1 MTMKAFL
8 IDPSVQTITEVEY
21 SGDYK
26 QIYDLIDCHTF
37 DVVYIDESHCI
48 YVDDEG
54 LMKPN
59 LFFWLEGLTPTPLAG
74 KALVLGTDDEGESI
88 APTIELPD
96 PHWMTPFPGGFLTTA
111 GKHIPF
117 GRFE

>member
-1 MTMKAFL
+1 MRAFL
-8 IDPSVQTITEVEY
+8 IDPNNQTITEVDY

-37 DVVYIDESHCI
+37 DVVYVDENHCI

-59 LFFWLEGLTPTPLAG
+59 LFFWFEDLMPTPLAG
-74 KALVLGTDDEGESI
+74 KALLLGEDGKDATL
-88 APTIELPD
+88 ALPE
-96 PHWMTPFPGGFLTTA
+96 PHWMQPFPGGFFTT
-111 GKHIPF
+111 KNKFIPF
-117 GRFE
+117 GRFK